1 MHAKKPCECMQ
12 RSVSQQ
18 PSAGMD
24 VLSEGVWLQEAVRLR
39 EAFLE
44 ITGRQGAF
52 TAEGVIDV

>member
-1 MHAKKPCECMQ
+1 MQ
-12 RSVSQQ
+12 AVVGLLHLL
-18 PSAGMD
+18 AGYCSLKAHD
-24 VLSEGVWLQEAVRLR
+24 SQEAVRLR